1 MATRWKV
8 EGGRLIRELSE
19 TKLDDVI
26 ARHEARVQEITERI
40 QQLKNKRIKVQSR
53 LDEIKTLKGEL
64 NT

>member
-1 MATRWKV
+1 MAIRWKV

-26 ARHEARVQEITERI
+26 ARHEARVQELTSRI
-40 QQLKNKRIKVQSR
+40 QQLRNKRTEIQLR
-53 LDEIKTLKGEL
+53 LDEIKALKGEL